1 MNDPDLGYAAKSWIA
16 KWPAS
21 RASIL
26 KGLASDPHPV
36 REAFVAHELDIVRKL
51 HAAKGPFLAGTD
63 TPAGVDVLP
72 AAGLQVSRRAVWQQ
86 SVLARDPPHAIRR

>member
-1 MNDPDLGYAAKSWIA
+1 LFWERGQWLVDTVTGTNDPDLGYAAKSWIA

-21 RASIL
+21 RASIV

-36 REAFVAHELDIVRKL
+36 REQFVAHELDIVHKL
-51 HAAKGPFLAGTD
+51 HAAKVPFLAGTD

-72 AAGLQVSRRAVWQQ
+72 GISLHLELELAG
-86 SVLARDPPHAIRR
+86 